1 MAENF
6 LSQASNEIAQK
17 SENVFIPDLEKVMEI
32 FPAKFTN
39 FFKQV
44 ELEDAIEITLEVGR
58 RPEVRHAGGRID
70 ALGNFPILYKDLAF
84 ITEMFPEI
92 EQSNILEIPKTLH
105 RIKVARDFQNK
116 IYSVSCYLGRLVTES
131 ADCISDFLTK
141 DKSILLLGRPKS
153 GKTTKLREAAIILSS
168 LEKKVVVVDPY
179 YDILAG
185 GEATNPVLKGIHQY
199 AGAEGQFKKDLILEA
214 DEIFSP
220 DVLIVD
226 EVSTRNELMA
236 IKTLTK
242 KGVRVI
248 ATMLGTNLEGL
259 IKNPKLFDAIGGIQT
274 VSFDETE
281 RDENVDVYRVPE
293 FKRLNEPIFDSLIEI
308 MNVNMF
314 YVYEDVKSGVDG
326 ILQNSPIEPDFRT
339 TGKNNMVDE
348 RYKNS
353 DFSDK
358 NKKDVRVKSMIQESF
373 FHGASW
379 MGQNFI
385 A

>member
-84 ITEMFPEI
+84 ITEVFPEI

-141 DKSILLLGRPKS
+141 DKSIL
-153 GKTTKLREAAIILSS
+153 
-168 LEKKVVVVDPY
+168 
-179 YDILAG
+179 
-185 GEATNPVLKGIHQY
+185 
-199 AGAEGQFKKDLILEA
+199 
-214 DEIFSP
+214 
-220 DVLIVD
+220 
-226 EVSTRNELMA
+226 
-236 IKTLTK
+236 
-242 KGVRVI
+242 
-248 ATMLGTNLEGL
+248 
-259 IKNPKLFDAIGGIQT
+259 
-274 VSFDETE
+274 
-281 RDENVDVYRVPE
+281 
-293 FKRLNEPIFDSLIEI
+293 
-308 MNVNMF
+308 
-314 YVYEDVKSGVDG
+314 
-326 ILQNSPIEPDFRT
+326 
-339 TGKNNMVDE
+339 
-348 RYKNS
+348 
-353 DFSDK
+353 
-358 NKKDVRVKSMIQESF
+358 
-373 FHGASW
+373 
-379 MGQNFI
+379 
-385 A
+385 